1 MLTPT
6 RMKHTAAR
14 SSSDAAAESLSIGK
28 PAVIPDGEPLP
39 WARRLVVLVPVM
51 EVDEARLAQRIW
63 MLASANRS
71 DVLYVTLVR
80 EPDDESR
87 ARRRLATLAALT
99 RDEWISVETRVQPA
113 RSWPRMVRPIVQR
126 GDLLVCHA
134 EQTVDTFGFRRRPL
148 APELAA
154 AINAPVV
161 VLSGMSLESPPHG
174 SNRISRFI
182 YGSVPYAIV
191 AGFFEFQVQAARLT
205 RGWMSTALICLSVLV
220 EFGLIWIW
228 TSVTG

>member
-6 RMKHTAAR
+6 RMKQTAVR
-14 SSSDAAAESLSIGK
+14 STSDATAELPSMSK
-28 PAVIPDGEPLP
+28 PVVIPDGEPLP

-51 EVDEARLAQRIW
+51 EVDEARLARRVW
-63 MLASANRS
+63 MLASANRL
-71 DVLYVTLVR
+71 DVLYVALVR

-99 RDEWISVETRVQPA
+99 RDEQISVETRVQPA
-113 RSWPRMVRPIVQR
+113 RSWLKLVRPIVQR
-126 GDLLVCHA
+126 GDLLMCHA
-134 EQTVDTFGFRRRPL
+134 DQTVDTFGFRRRPL

-154 AINAPVV
+154 AIHAPVV
-161 VLSGMSLESPPHG
+161 VLSGMSLEPPLRG
-174 SNRISRFI
+174 GNRISRFI